1 MSNEKV
7 SEVKETTKNEDLSQK
22 AEASNNEIPV
32 IKQVSLN
39 RAPAAEDVP
48 ADEGKVADVESPA
61 AEEAV
66 SDEKE
71 VAEQASEDKSQE
83 EERLKDERIAKQ
95 SEELTYLTSV
105 IIPNLKKE
113 VKELKSTKLDLTD
126 ALEKSTKKYY
136 EQLDI
141 NAILSDNLTKVSA
154 EHAVNKV
161 RLDKLDS
168 TIETV
173 KKEAKDKV
181 DFYKS
186 KLNDFDSNEFN
197 ALKEDY
203 EKLSKSSGDKD
214 AAIKDLEGKSAA
226 LQSEVLDLRKKLI
239 ELGNYKEEVNVQTT
253 KTVNKYKE
261 IINGLN
267 RELNAKQS
275 NYDKLYTE
283 SQRTISDLK
292 MQLNKYKKA
301 INEHSNRSLFDR
313 LSNKPIKFDE

>member
-32 IKQVSLN
+32 IKQVPLN

-61 AEEAV
+61 ADEAV

-83 EERLKDERIAKQ
+83 EERLKGERIAKQ